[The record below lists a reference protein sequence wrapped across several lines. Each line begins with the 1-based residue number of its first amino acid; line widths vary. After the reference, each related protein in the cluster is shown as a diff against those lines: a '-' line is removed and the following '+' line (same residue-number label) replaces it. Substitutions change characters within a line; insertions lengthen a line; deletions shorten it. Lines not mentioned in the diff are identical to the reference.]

1 MQTFIGIIIAILI
14 FGLLVL
20 IHEFGHFIFA
30 KKFGVTVNEFSIG
43 MGPRIFSRVA
53 KSGTRYSIKAL
64 PIGGSC
70 AMLGEDEDND
80 EEGSFNSKPRW
91 QRFLIVFAGPLFNF
105 LLAFVLSLIVIG
117 FAGTDPSTVTYV
129 EGEKPNV
136 ITQSKGKEKSVE
148 EKMKQQAV
156 KNAVLQIQSNAYKA
170 GLRSGDKITKFN
182 GAWIS
187 IGRELYVEEYTDP
200 IDKEPITLTYERD
213 GKKKTITYKPDKE
226 NKYLLG
232 ISYSSGAS
240 APVISQVTKDSAM
253 AKAGVLAKDE
263 VEKINGTPISSGEE
277 INKYLEEHPLD
288 GSEVTFV
295 LKRGS
300 KTFTAKVKPVKTNVY
315 STGFTY
321 NLQRERQGF
330 FGTIKYSLVEMRY
343 EVFTVLKSLKML
355 VTGGVSAN
363 EVSGPVGIVSVIGDT
378 YKENSQHGFGIT
390 LLALLNLAIMLS
402 ANLGVMNLLPIPALD
417 GGRLLIYIIE
427 AITRKQIPK
436 DKEGMIHFIGFI
448 ILMALMVFLVFND
461 VRKLIM

>member
-1 MQTFIGIIIAILI
+1 MQTVIGIIIAIII
-14 FGLLVL
+14 FGILVL

-105 LLAFVLSLIVIG
+105 LLAFLLSLIVIG
-117 FAGTDPSTVTYV
+117 FAGTDPSYVTHV
-129 EGEKPNV
+129 EK
-136 ITQSKGKEKSVE
+136 
-148 EKMKQQAV
+148 
-156 KNAVLQIQSNAYKA
+156 SNAYKA
-170 GLRSGDKITKFN
+170 GLRSGDKITNFD

-187 IGRELYVEEYTDP
+187 IGRELYVEEYTNPVKKD
-200 IDKEPITLTYERD
+200 PITLTYERN
-213 GKKKTITYKPDKE
+213 GKKRTITYKPDKE

-240 APVISQVTKDSAM
+240 APVLNQITKDSAM
-253 AKAGVLAKDE
+253 DKAGVRAKDE
-263 VEKINGTPISSGEE
+263 VEKINGVKVSSGEE
-277 INKYLEEHPLD
+277 INKYLQEHPLD
-288 GSEVTFV
+288 GSEVTF
-295 LKRGS
+295 LIKRGS
-300 KTFTAKVKPVKTNVY
+300 KSFEVKVKPKKQDVY

-330 FGTIKYSLVEMRY
+330 FGTIKYSFVEMRY
-343 EVFTVLKSLKML
+343 EVVTVLKSLKML
-355 VTGGVSAN
+355 ITGGVSAN

-390 LLALLNLAIMLS
+390 LLALMNLAIMLS

-427 AITRKQIPK
+427 AITRKNIPK

-461 VRKLIM
+461 VRKLIF

>member
-1 MQTFIGIIIAILI
+1 MQTVIGIIIAIII
-14 FGLLVL
+14 FGILVL

-64 PIGGSC
+64 PLGGSC
-70 AMLGEDEDND
+70 AMLGEDEDNM

-91 QRFLIVFAGPLFNF
+91 KRFLIVFAGPLFNF
-105 LLAFVLSLIVIG
+105 ILAFLLSLIVIG
-117 FAGTDPSTVTYV
+117 FAGTDPSNVTYV
-129 EGEKPNV
+129 PGEKPQV
-136 ITQSKGKEKSVE
+136 AE
-148 EKMKQQAV
+148 MKQEEP
-156 KNAVLQIQSNAYKA
+156 SNAYKA
-170 GLRSGDKITKFN
+170 GLRSGDRITNFD

-187 IGRELYVEEYTDP
+187 IGRELYVEEYTNPVGMKP
-200 IDKEPITLTYERD
+200 ISLTYERD
-213 GKKKTITYKPDKE
+213 GKKHTIKYKPDCV

-232 ISYSSGAS
+232 ISYSSGAN

-253 AKAGVLAKDE
+253 SKAGVVANDQ
-263 VEKINGTPISSGEE
+263 VVKINGVKISSGEE

-288 GSEVTFV
+288 GSEVEFV
-295 LKRGS
+295 MKRGK
-300 KTFTAKVKPVKTNVY
+300 KTFTAKVKPIKQNVY
-315 STGFTY
+315 SAGFSY
-321 NLQRERQGF
+321 NLQREKQGF
-330 FGTIKYSLVEMRY
+330 FATIGYSFVEMRY
-343 EVFTVLKSLKML
+343 EVVTVLKSLKML

-363 EVSGPVGIVSVIGDT
+363 EISGPVGIVSVIGDT
-378 YKENSQHGFGIT
+378 YKENAQHGFGIT
-390 LLALLNLAIMLS
+390 LLALMNLAIMLS

-448 ILMALMVFLVFND
+448 ILMALMIFLVFND
-461 VRKLIM
+461 VRKLIF